1 MKSSEFK
8 KLIKD
13 SVREAIKEEL
23 KDILLEALKTN
34 KNTISENKPISS
46 APPASESDKRKAYM
60 DIISSMSR
68 NGDTVSFTTNDMQ
81 FTPTPVDTFSE
92 GSSLPSGELSLN
104 QILSLTKS
112 A

>member
-1 MKSSEFK
+1 
-8 KLIKD
+8 
-13 SVREAIKEEL
+13 
-23 KDILLEALKTN
+23 
-34 KNTISENKPISS
+34 
-46 APPASESDKRKAYM
+46 M